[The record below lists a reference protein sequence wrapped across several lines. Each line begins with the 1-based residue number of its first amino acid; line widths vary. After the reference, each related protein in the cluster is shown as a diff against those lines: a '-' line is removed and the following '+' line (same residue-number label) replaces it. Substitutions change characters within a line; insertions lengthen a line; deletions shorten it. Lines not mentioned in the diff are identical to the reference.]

1 MSEILWA
8 PWRMDYILSHKPSGC
23 VFCDAAHMSDGTD
36 ADHHVL
42 FRGKTTFIILN
53 RFPYAHAH
61 LLVIPEKHADRL
73 EHLERDTVSELMDL
87 SQRVL
92 IDTLKPHGINLG
104 MNLGQAAGAGIET
117 HLHAHV
123 IPRWQGDTN
132 FMPML
137 ADTRVMPEHLDQT
150 YLKLKAAFETHEDA
164 VRLKK

>member
-1 MSEILWA
+1 
-8 PWRMDYILSHKPSGC
+8 MDYILSEKPQGC
-23 VFCDAAHMSDGTD
+23 VFCHAAKREDGTD
-36 ADHHVL
+36 ERNHVL
-42 FRGKTTFIILN
+42 FRGQSTFIILN

-61 LLVIPEKHADRL
+61 LLVIPDKHADRL
-73 EHLERDTVSELMDL
+73 EQLDNDAVRELMDFWVL

-92 IDTLKPHGINLG
+92 IDTFKPHGINLG

-137 ADTRVMPEHLDQT
+137 ADTRVMPEHLDLT
-150 YLKLKAAFETHEDA
+150 YVKLKDAFHTHQDALKLTKS
-164 VRLKK
+164 